1 MKNFK
6 CCVED
11 CQRAFSDAASKIRH
25 ERNVHGVLPARRIV
39 RNRSHLS
46 DEAYESE
53 GQDYDVVMDPGL
65 PSASRSS
72 STPLD
77 LHEEEEKKP
86 RNLEEVSPY
95 TLVPTDYFGHQ
106 KHSWTASPFR
116 AEFDT
121 SLPPPSPTPSNFTSI
136 STVVTEASQSAVDG
150 VLQGSDKP
158 GEVPKYRKLL
168 TAFTSRGRAL
178 SAPDISLSGLTRVLC
193 HSQSP
198 SPRQDP
204 PPKRRTEDAHSSL
217 AGQVKSVVSD
227 VASDPLDKAPKP
239 FIRLPG
245 IDDLLRG
252 PTAPD
257 YRHDAQKQQSSRHG
271 SRSSSKSRQPA
282 SFTTSAA
289 HDPEARPRALSVAPG
304 EHVAHNRQSEISNNP
319 EPRSR
324 SNGTPPRRTNSR
336 PSIAT
341 HFSPYGTLAERQ
353 RLPIGR
359 ARAHSEVFA
368 PNPVRPIGLERPAS
382 HWRSDGNQEIQSADF
397 DEQQRIGSPTSA
409 IQPRRRQSLDPLFG
423 FLSRRPLGSTSSLDS
438 AGLAGSVQSP
448 GQIDRSTAD
457 DSDGEMADDDQG
469 SSRERDVPQGYFI
482 STIMT
487 DEPLSPS
494 EGAKCRILRSDGRIL
509 PAKLVNERGVALLD
523 DHTRQSSQD
532 TV

>member
-25 ERNVHGVLPARRIV
+25 ERNVHGVLPARKIV
-39 RNRSHLS
+39 RNRSHIS

-53 GQDYDVVMDPGL
+53 GQDYDVDMDPGL

-72 STPLD
+72 STPLN

-86 RNLEEVSPY
+86 RSLEEVSPY
-95 TLVPTDYFGHQ
+95 TLVPTDFFGNQ
-106 KHSWTASPFR
+106 MHSATASPSP

-136 STVVTEASQSAVDG
+136 STVVTEASQQSAVDG
-150 VLQGSDKP
+150 VLQGPDKP
-158 GEVPKYRKLL
+158 GEVPKHRKLL

-178 SAPDISLSGLTRVLC
+178 SAPDISVSGLTRVLR

-204 PPKRRTEDAHSSL
+204 PAECRTEDANSSL
-217 AGQVKSVVSD
+217 AGQVKSVVAD
-227 VASDPLDKAPKP
+227 IASDLPDKARKP
-239 FIRLPG
+239 LIRLPG

-257 YRHDAQKQQSSRHG
+257 YRIDAHKQQTPQRG
-271 SRSSSKSRQPA
+271 SQSPSKSRQPT
-282 SFTTSAA
+282 SFTTSTV
-289 HDPEARPRALSVAPG
+289 HEAKPRALSVALD
-304 EHVAHNRQSEISNNP
+304 EHVAHGRQSELSNNQ

-324 SNGTPPRRTNSR
+324 SNGTPPRRANSR

-382 HWRSDGNQEIQSADF
+382 HWRSDGNQGIQSADS
-397 DEQQRIGSPTSA
+397 DEQQRSGSPKSA
-409 IQPRRRQSLDPLFG
+409 IQPRRQSLDPLFG

-438 AGLAGSVQSP
+438 ACLAGSVQTP
-448 GQIDRSTAD
+448 DPIDRPTA
-457 DSDGEMADDDQG
+457 DGEMVDDDQG
-469 SSRERDVPQGYFI
+469 SSTERNIPQGYFI

-494 EGAKCRILRSDGRIL
+494 EGANYRILRSDGRLL
-509 PAKLVNERGVALLD
+509 PAKLVN
-523 DHTRQSSQD
+523 
-532 TV
+532 